1 MDTYLY
7 VKGQNSTHSYAVYTR
22 NFALHFEVVW
32 LETPQ
37 VQLEIS
43 AGCGM
48 GQRPL
53 KSPQSSV
60 KSLVWWLIWRGGG
73 GGAGGVIITSGVGG
87 HEDPFHH
94 LGLLMPHIT

>member
-7 VKGQNSTHSYAVYTR
+7 VKGQNSTYSYAVYTR
-22 NFALHFEVVW
+22 NFALHFKVVW

-73 GGAGGVIITSGVGG
+73 GLEVLEYPVEWVAMKILSII
-87 HEDPFHH
+87 
-94 LGLLMPHIT
+94 

>member
-1 MDTYLY
+1 MY
-7 VKGQNSTHSYAVYTR
+7 
-22 NFALHFEVVW
+22 FALHFEVVW

-60 KSLVWWLIWRGGG
+60 KSLVWWLIWRGG
-73 GGAGGVIITSGVGG
+73 AGGVRISSGVGG
-87 HEDPFHH
+87 HEDAFHH

>member
-48 GQRPL
+48 GQRSL

-60 KSLVWWLIWRGGG
+60 KSLVWWLIWRGGLEVLEYPVEWV
-73 GGAGGVIITSGVGG
+73 AMKILSII
-87 HEDPFHH
+87 
-94 LGLLMPHIT
+94 

>member
-7 VKGQNSTHSYAVYTR
+7 VKGQNSTHTYAVYTR

-73 GGAGGVIITSGVGG
+73 GLEVLEYPVEWVAMKILSII
-87 HEDPFHH
+87 
-94 LGLLMPHIT
+94 

>member
-60 KSLVWWLIWRGGG
+60 KSLVWWLIWR
-73 GGAGGVIITSGVGG
+73 VGG
-87 HEDPFHH
+87 LEVLEYPVEWVAMKI
-94 LGLLMPHIT
+94 LSII

>member
-73 GGAGGVIITSGVGG
+73 ELEVLEYRVEWVAMKILSII
-87 HEDPFHH
+87 
-94 LGLLMPHIT
+94 

>member
-73 GGAGGVIITSGVGG
+73 GVEVLEYPVEWVAMKILSII
-87 HEDPFHH
+87 
-94 LGLLMPHIT
+94 

>member
-73 GGAGGVIITSGVGG
+73 ELVVLEYPVEWVAMKILSII
-87 HEDPFHH
+87 
-94 LGLLMPHIT
+94 

>member
-60 KSLVWWLIWRGGG
+60 KRLVWWLIWRGGG
-73 GGAGGVIITSGVGG
+73 GLEGLEYPVEWVAMKILSII
-87 HEDPFHH
+87 
-94 LGLLMPHIT
+94 

>member
-60 KSLVWWLIWRGGG
+60 KSVVWWLIWRGGG
-73 GGAGGVIITSGVGG
+73 GLEVLEYPLEWVAMKILSII
-87 HEDPFHH
+87 
-94 LGLLMPHIT
+94 

>member
-73 GGAGGVIITSGVGG
+73 GLEVLEYPVEWVAMKILSII
-87 HEDPFHH
+87 
-94 LGLLMPHIT
+94 

>member
-7 VKGQNSTHSYAVYTR
+7 VKGQNSTHRYAVYTR
-22 NFALHFEVVW
+22 NFALHFEIVW
-32 LETPQ
+32 LEIPQ

-60 KSLVWWLIWRGGG
+60 KSLVWWLIWRGGLEVLEYPVEWV
-73 GGAGGVIITSGVGG
+73 AMKILSII
-87 HEDPFHH
+87 
-94 LGLLMPHIT
+94 

>member
-73 GGAGGVIITSGVGG
+73 GGGGGWINS
-87 HEDPFHH
+87 
-94 LGLLMPHIT
+94 

>member
-60 KSLVWWLIWRGGG
+60 KSLVWWLIWRGGLEVLEYPVEWV
-73 GGAGGVIITSGVGG
+73 AMKILSII
-87 HEDPFHH
+87 
-94 LGLLMPHIT
+94 

>member
-37 VQLEIS
+37 VQLDIP

-60 KSLVWWLIWRGGG
+60 KSLVWWLIWSGGG
-73 GGAGGVIITSGVGG
+73 GLEVLEYPVEWVAMKILSII
-87 HEDPFHH
+87 
-94 LGLLMPHIT
+94 

>member
-22 NFALHFEVVW
+22 NFALHFEVVC
-32 LETPQ
+32 LETPR

-43 AGCGM
+43 GCGSCGM

-60 KSLVWWLIWRGGG
+60 KSLVWWLIWRGGLEVLEYPVEWV
-73 GGAGGVIITSGVGG
+73 AMKILSII
-87 HEDPFHH
+87 
-94 LGLLMPHIT
+94 

>member
-73 GGAGGVIITSGVGG
+73 GGREVLEYPVGGVAMEILSLI
-87 HEDPFHH
+87 
-94 LGLLMPHIT
+94 

>member
-43 AGCGM
+43 AGFGM

-60 KSLVWWLIWRGGG
+60 KSLVWWLIWRGGLEVLEYPVEWV
-73 GGAGGVIITSGVGG
+73 AMKILSII
-87 HEDPFHH
+87 
-94 LGLLMPHIT
+94 